1 MPDMQAHIPILETTD
16 EGKQALLMGLEYLVN
31 IAFVDDEE
39 VRRISYLVYIS
50 MFNASLLD
58 LQDEWGV
65 LTVCWGGEQ
74 VFKITLEYWNFFVP
88 DVYSSVSTLDANAP
102 FAFGGPVAPSNRK
115 ALYAAVL
122 SRLRLLMIS
131 RMAKP
136 EEVSAQC
143 TACWLAFQVQAGA
156 S

>member
-1 MPDMQAHIPILETTD
+1 
-16 EGKQALLMGLEYLVN
+16 
-31 IAFVDDEE
+31 
-39 VRRISYLVYIS
+39 
-50 MFNASLLD
+50 
-58 LQDEWGV
+58 
-65 LTVCWGGEQ
+65 VCIGNMQ

-88 DVYSSVSTLDANAP
+88 DIYSSVSTLDVNAP

-136 EEVSAQC
+136 EEVGMQTLLALGAMLLLVRVSTQLAQVSS
-143 TACWLAFQVQAGA
+143 L
-156 S
+156 